1 MSAELSYM
9 PDKLSY
15 MHIMNENNDN
25 NNDELSDLKIETSN
39 DELSDLKIEN
49 NDNNNDEE
57 FNIFGWH
64 INDDNADRSIE
75 QKSNKTQKSTSS
87 KMWRNLVKKKGTH
100 HVGGYDRHKNSMDMI
115 FQNNKP

>member
-25 NNDELSDLKIETSN
+25 NNDELSDLKIETS
-39 DELSDLKIEN
+39 
-49 NDNNNDEE
+49 NDEE

-100 HVGGYDRHKNSMDMI
+100 HMGGHDRHKNSLEMDMI